1 MSKQKKKL
9 LTNFDFSVEGAHVA
23 LVTRA
28 ANGKT
33 EPLIVKKAPIEKM
46 EDGEEDDKPSGV
58 NIEMSLEDFLQHM
71 LYMWPDT
78 ASLVANSIK
87 KSAESDD
94 AYASIVKALPQALVD
109 GGGSNSDSPSSV
121 RPAPVATEKS
131 EATKP
136 NTEDKKSMSQVD
148 TTSEQGAGVQKAAE
162 TEALLKKVEDMQKR
176 LEKFEADEEVRKS
189 AKFGAMVVKYAA
201 IGAKEED
208 ADVLKSLS
216 EQTGFDRVLA
226 MLDSAV
232 ETMKNANLL
241 EPEGVEGE
249 QNALSTTDELTAI
262 AKGLMEQDKT
272 LTIQKALVKAA
283 ITNPHLTV

>member
-94 AYASIVKALPQALVD
+94 AYASIVKALPQVLVD

>member
-216 EQTGFDRVLA
+216 EQPGFDRVLA